1 MMVDKSES
9 TPRRIRFAVVSIL
22 IIFLFLICSSVQI
35 SKGEVPETRLVMT
48 PAVNVAKEIG
58 QVFDVAIN
66 VGDAHDLCAAKFS
79 VTYNS
84 SLLDVER
91 VTQGTFFPQPPN
103 SSFGF
108 EKNQTLGFIKVDIS
122 LRDIRNQLNGDGT
135 LVYVRFKVIYGPE
148 WFVNCPLN
156 LEQTSLLD
164 RASVQIEHDCVG
176 AIYFW
181 KDVQPDPPIGGRL
194 LDLYTQIGGKGPDQ
208 YGGGFAVG
216 SLVNLTSLVTYND
229 YPVQQKLVGLEVH
242 NPLNQIVVLRTVVT
256 NEDGL
261 AAIGVVIPLSPDS
274 VGTWSAIATVEI
286 AGVTT
291 WDTLTFN
298 VSSHLPVGGYST
310 TTRSYTSAKPLQTY
324 TLSILMLTM
333 ILVSL
338 KRKIASNKKRSS
350 TD

>member
-1 MMVDKSES
+1 MVDTSEF
-9 TPRRIRFAVVSIL
+9 TPRRIHFAVVSIL
-22 IIFLFLICSSVQI
+22 IIFLFLICTSVRI
-35 SKGEVPETRLVMT
+35 SEGEAPETRLVMT

-66 VGDAHDLCAAKFS
+66 VGDAHDLCAAKFT

-84 SLLDVER
+84 SLLDVEQ
-91 VTQGTFFPQPPN
+91 VTQGTFFPQQPN
-103 SSFGF
+103 SNFGF
-108 EKNQTLGFIKVDIS
+108 EKNRTLGFVNVDIS
-122 LRDIRNQLNGDGT
+122 LRDVRNPLSGDGT
-135 LVYVRFKVIYGPE
+135 LVYVRFKVVYGPE
-148 WFVNCPLN
+148 GFVNCPLN
-156 LEQTSLLD
+156 FEQTSLLD

-208 YGGGFAVG
+208 FGGGFALG

-242 NPLNQIVVLRTVVT
+242 NPLNQIVVLRTAVT

-261 AAIGVVIPLSPDS
+261 AVVGVVIPLLLDN
-274 VGTWSAIATVEI
+274 VGTWSAIATVDV
-286 AGVTT
+286 AGITT

-298 VSSHLPVGGYST
+298 VSSHLPVGGFST
-310 TTRSYTSAKPLQTY
+310 TTRNYTSAKSLQPC
-324 TLSILMLTM
+324 TLAILMLTM

-338 KRKIASNKKRSS
+338 KRKIPK
-350 TD
+350 